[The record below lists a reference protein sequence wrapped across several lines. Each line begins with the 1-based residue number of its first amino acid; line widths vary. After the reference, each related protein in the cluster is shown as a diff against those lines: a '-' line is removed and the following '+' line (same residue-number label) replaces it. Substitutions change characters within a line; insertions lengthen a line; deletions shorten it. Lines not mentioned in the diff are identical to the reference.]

1 MAEVKQKEQVGRRAR
16 EVRST
21 CKAGGVICEVST
33 AEGHTIVTDEPAER
47 GGTDTGAAPLY
58 HLAASLAAC
67 QTVQIVKVAEAM
79 RFKHGDIN
87 IDCSAVTDLIEGLE
101 GNANGVMHFCE
112 AELIIDIETDES
124 EKKIERLKALSED
137 RCPVGRLFIEAGYP
151 PRVIWNILPMKD

>member
-1 MAEVKQKEQVGRRAR
+1 MAEVKKKEQVGRRAR

-21 CKAGGVICEVST
+21 CKAGGVVREVST

-58 HLAASLAAC
+58 HLAAC

-79 RFKHGDIN
+79 RFKHSDIN
-87 IDCSAVTDLIEGLE
+87 IDCSAVTDLIESLE

-151 PRVIWNILPMKD
+151 PRMTWNILPMKG